1 VKSAKVSDPLK
12 FSNDPTDKECPAFKD
27 WIIQVENKMAGNADW
42 FPTETSKIIHIGG
55 LLKGKAF
62 SLCAVRLKQGNAM
75 YPKSLQELYDY
86 LVELFGDP
94 DREQNARDAF

>member
-1 VKSAKVSDPLK
+1 
-12 FSNDPTDKECPAFKD
+12 
-27 WIIQVENKMAGNADW
+27 MAGNADW

-75 YPKSLQELYDY
+75 YPKSLQELHDY